1 MDWGEPIC
9 GWIDSN
15 HLDQSL
21 TVHGADGKAI
31 GILQKRLSQR
41 AATSDRAAFYWGS
54 VPGGGPETPA
64 GITDPDMR
72 AFCEWI
78 LSLDPDSGAMLFSLI
93 GEQIDAS
100 DQRTPDEDPLLS
112 IVIGHP
118 LALVRGSLRLELAGS
133 PVHRPDTR
141 DSRGVEHVHW
151 PIRLGDRRANNDG
164 LVGFFAPKP
173 GGDLTHRGFF
183 PASGQT
189 LGRMSDRLSKEF
201 KEQTDLVIDAVRPWP
216 LVLLMD
222 LRAPV
227 HATSGA
233 LPVTTF
239 ELPPRL
245 SSGSR
250 CAREVYFQTAPVLG
264 FGEQPE
270 MPRPSDDYGEWSWFW
285 RPAVTGWKAADH
297 LVEAAERGGFDDRW
311 PRIAEGWLKLRIEPI
326 KGFSFWVQDTDKPVA
341 PGSKPRL
348 AWSQQGAKRLELSI
362 LRPNPRQVTF
372 WDKPPFPSTYV
383 VEVREDT
390 TFQLKASADGVERSL
405 ELTVRV
411 ET

>member
-1 MDWGEPIC
+1 
-9 GWIDSN
+9 
-15 HLDQSL
+15 
-21 TVHGADGKAI
+21 
-31 GILQKRLSQR
+31 
-41 AATSDRAAFYWGS
+41 
-54 VPGGGPETPA
+54 
-64 GITDPDMR
+64 
-72 AFCEWI
+72 
-78 LSLDPDSGAMLFSLI
+78 
-93 GEQIDAS
+93 
-100 DQRTPDEDPLLS
+100 
-112 IVIGHP
+112 
-118 LALVRGSLRLELAGS
+118 
-133 PVHRPDTR
+133 
-141 DSRGVEHVHW
+141 VHW

-183 PASGQT
+183 PASGRT

-222 LRAPV
+222 PLAPV

-250 CAREVYFQTAPVLG
+250 RAREVYFQTAPVLG

-311 PRIAEGWLKLRIEPI
+311 PRIAEGWLKLRIERRRFALPHI
-326 KGFSFWVQDTDKPVA
+326 RSETG
-341 PGSKPRL
+341 
-348 AWSQQGAKRLELSI
+348 LETRSRDSASGYRI
-362 LRPNPRQVTF
+362 RTNPWRQVASPD
-372 WDKPPFPSTYV
+372 WHGRS
-383 VEVREDT
+383 
-390 TFQLKASADGVERSL
+390 KAPNASN
-405 ELTVRV
+405 
-411 ET
+411 